1 MGKTKGPNPPKAKKP
16 IKKPKKKI
24 IMASRSNT
32 VSRGIPGAGIFGGD
46 QERNATNGTTIECRE
61 NAEQAAGIIFLVAG
75 LGIGANVLI
84 MFLILSRRSLRR

>member
-1 MGKTKGPNPPKAKKP
+1 
-16 IKKPKKKI
+16 
-24 IMASRSNT
+24 MASRSNT

-84 MFLILSRRSLRR
+84 MFLILTRRSLRR